1 MHKARS
7 EGRLCYY
14 VTTAHFAPDH
24 RLSALDSG
32 AFACHRRI
40 RLATADSVNAH
51 TPDEDAATGV
61 SNTSAGVDAGYDAQD
76 ITVLEGLEAVRKR
89 PGMYIG
95 STGVMGLHHLVYE
108 VVDNSVDEALAGYC
122 TEVAVTIH
130 PDNSVTVFDDGR
142 GIPVAT
148 MEKEGKPAVEVVLT
162 VLHSGGKFGEG
173 GGYKVSGGLHGVGV
187 SVVNALSEQLRVEI
201 RRDGHVFRQEYS
213 RGAPQAPLEKGE
225 KLPKGAGT
233 SNTVTF
239 LPDADIFESL
249 EFDFRTLEERLRET
263 AFLTRGLKI
272 SIVDE
277 RGEGHSAEF
286 QYEGGIEDFVTYLN
300 ENKETVHRKVVFFA
314 GEGEE
319 GAAEVAMQWNSSYQE
334 SIHSFANNIS
344 TREGG
349 SHMSGFR
356 SALTRTLNK
365 YAREKGLL
373 KEKEDNL
380 SGEDVREGLTAVIS
394 VKLRDPQFEGQ
405 TKTKLG
411 NPGMAGFVES
421 IVNTGLGEFL
431 EENPS
436 EARAVIMKSVQAQRA
451 REAARKARDLTRR
464 KSALE
469 NSTLPGKLA
478 DCSVKDPSLAELFVV
493 EGDSA
498 GGSAK
503 QGRDRNT
510 QAVLP
515 LRGKI
520 LNVEKSRIDKV
531 LQNVEIQALITAI
544 GTGVRDEFNIENA
557 RYHKVI
563 LMTDADVDGAHI
575 RTLALTLLFRE
586 MQELIEAGYVYIAKP
601 PLYKLK
607 QGSRERYI
615 EKDSEL
621 EEILL
626 ADKWDRIDV
635 FDRHGTQFKLT
646 EARWQRFTRLLKQ
659 YEGWASSLRA
669 VHGHDMVQFL
679 EESSLLGEQAL
690 DPEAAVALLS
700 REGAVGE
707 THATELLSVDAAEL
721 RVKAIETSTG
731 FARTHRIS
739 RELFASQEYR
749 QLARVHAQLVELAG
763 TPAFD
768 VRFGDAQESA
778 ASFEALRE
786 AVMTV
791 AQKGTK
797 LQRFKGLGEMNADQL
812 GETTMAPATRMLAQ
826 VTLEDAAAADRI
838 FSKLMGDQVEPRRE
852 FIEENA
858 RTVANLDV

>member
-1 MHKARS
+1 LAAGSNSS
-7 EGRLCYY
+7 EEGI
-14 VTTAHFAPDH
+14 P
-24 RLSALDSG
+24 DSG
-32 AFACHRRI
+32 AKEGKGGVNDPSMGGGS
-40 RLATADSVNAH
+40 AD
-51 TPDEDAATGV
+51 
-61 SNTSAGVDAGYDAQD
+61 YDAQD

-108 VVDNSVDEALAGYC
+108 VVDNSVDEALAGFC

-130 PDNSVTVFDDGR
+130 PDNSVTVFDNGR
-142 GIPVAT
+142 GIPVAK
-148 MEKEGKPAVEVVLT
+148 MDKEGLPAVQVVLT

-187 SVVNALSEQLRVEI
+187 SVVNALSERLFVEV
-201 RRDGHVFRQEYS
+201 RRDGHVFSQEYS
-213 RGAPQAPLEKGE
+213 RGAPQTELVKGE
-225 KLPKGAGT
+225 PLAPGAGT
-233 SNTVTF
+233 SNSVTF
-239 LPDADIFESL
+239 LPDADIFETL
-249 EFDFRTLEERLRET
+249 DFDFHTLEERLRET

-277 RGEGHSAEF
+277 RGDGHSAEF
-286 QYEGGIEDFVTYLN
+286 QYEGGIEDFVSYLN
-300 ENKETVHRKVVFFA
+300 ENKDTVHRKVIFFT
-314 GEGEE
+314 GESEE

-334 SIHSFANNIS
+334 SIHSFANNIN

-365 YAREKGLL
+365 YARDHVLL

-421 IVNTGLGEFL
+421 IVNAGLGEFL

-478 DCSVKDPSLAELFVV
+478 DCSIKDPSLAELFVV

-503 QGRDRNT
+503 QGRDRET

-531 LQNVEIQALITAI
+531 LQNTEIQALITAI

-557 RYHKVI
+557 RYHKVV

-575 RTLALTLLFRE
+575 RTLVLTLLFRE

-626 ADKWDRIDV
+626 SDKWEKIEV
-635 FDRHGTQFKLT
+635 FDHHATQLKLT
-646 EARWQRFTRLLKQ
+646 EARWQRFSRLLKQ
-659 YEGWASSLRA
+659 YEGWSLSLRG
-669 VHGHDMVQFL
+669 HYGHDVVQFL
-679 EESSLLGEQAL
+679 EESSLLGEQVMSADDAIEWL
-690 DPEAAVALLS
+690 ARAGEVGDAHLADVVDQDPLAI
-700 REGAVGE
+700 
-707 THATELLSVDAAEL
+707 
-721 RVKAIETSTG
+721 RVKAVETKTG
-731 FARTHRIS
+731 FARTHTIKRD
-739 RELFASQEYR
+739 LFDSQEYR
-749 QLARVHAQLVELAG
+749 QLARVHAQLIELVG
-763 TPAFD
+763 SPPFD
-768 VRFGDAQESA
+768 VRLSDARESA
-778 ASFEALRE
+778 ATFEALHE
-786 AVMTV
+786 AVLTV
-791 AQKGTK
+791 AQKGIK

-812 GETTMAPATRMLAQ
+812 GETTMSPATRTLAQ
-826 VTLEDAAAADRI
+826 VTLEDAFAADRI
-838 FSKLMGDQVEPRRE
+838 FSMLMGDQVEPRRA
-852 FIEENA
+852 FIEDNA
-858 RTVANLDV
+858 RAVANLDV

>member
-1 MHKARS
+1 MGKGGVNDPS
-7 EGRLCYY
+7 MGGG
-14 VTTAHFAPDH
+14 
-24 RLSALDSG
+24 SAD
-32 AFACHRRI
+32 
-40 RLATADSVNAH
+40 
-51 TPDEDAATGV
+51 
-61 SNTSAGVDAGYDAQD
+61 YDAQD

-95 STGVMGLHHLVYE
+95 STGAMGLHHLVYE
-108 VVDNSVDEALAGYC
+108 LVDNSVDEALAGFC
-122 TEVAVTIH
+122 SEVAVTIH
-130 PDNSVTVFDDGR
+130 PDNSVTEVDDGR

-148 MEKEGKPAVEVVLT
+148 MDKEGLPAVQVVLT

-187 SVVNALSEQLRVEI
+187 SVVNALSEQLRVEV
-201 RRDGHVFRQEYS
+201 RRDGHVYSQEYS
-213 RGAPQAPLEKGE
+213 RGAPQNELTEGAKLAPGDST
-225 KLPKGAGT
+225 GT
-233 SNTVTF
+233 SITF
-239 LPDADIFESL
+239 LPDADIFETL
-249 EFDFRTLEERLRET
+249 DFDFHTLEERLRET

-277 RGEGHSAEF
+277 RGEGHAAEF
-286 QYEGGIEDFVTYLN
+286 QYEGGIEDFVSYLN
-300 ENKETVHRKVVFFA
+300 ENKDTVHRKVIFFT
-314 GEGEE
+314 GESDE
-319 GAAEVAMQWNSSYQE
+319 GAAEVALQWNSSYQD
-334 SIHSFANNIS
+334 SIHSFANNIN

-365 YAREKGLL
+365 YARDHSLL

-380 SGEDVREGLTAVIS
+380 TGEDVREGLTAVIS

-421 IVNTGLGEFL
+421 IVNAGLGEFL

-478 DCSVKDPSLAELFVV
+478 DCSIKDPSLAELFVV

-503 QGRDRNT
+503 QGRDRET

-531 LQNVEIQALITAI
+531 LQNTEVQALITAI

-557 RYHKVI
+557 RYHKIV

-575 RTLALTLLFRE
+575 RTLVLTLLFRE
-586 MQELIEAGYVYIAKP
+586 MKELIEEGYVYIAKP

-607 QGSRERYI
+607 QGTRERYI

-626 ADKWDRIDV
+626 ADKWEKLEV
-635 FDRHGTQFKLT
+635 FDKHATQFKLT

-659 YEGWASSLRA
+659 YEGWSSSLKA
-669 VHGHDMVQFL
+669 AHGHDVVQFL
-679 EESSLLGEQAL
+679 EESALLGEQAL
-690 DPEAAVALLS
+690 SAEAAIKLLE
-700 REGAVGE
+700 RADGAGD
-707 THATELLSVDAAEL
+707 THTTELLESDPIEL
-721 RVKAIETSTG
+721 RIKAIEAKTG
-731 FARTHRIS
+731 FARIHRIQRS
-739 RELFASQEYR
+739 LFDSQEYR
-749 QLARVHAQLVELAG
+749 QLARVHAQLIELTG
-763 TPAFD
+763 TPAFE
-768 VRFGDAQESA
+768 VRLGDAVETA
-778 ASFEALRE
+778 PSFEDLHP
-786 AVMTV
+786 AVMAV
-791 AQKGTK
+791 AQKGIK
-797 LQRFKGLGEMNADQL
+797 LQRFKGLGEMNAEQL
-812 GETTMAPATRMLAQ
+812 GETTMAQETRTLAQ
-826 VTLEDAAAADRI
+826 VTLEDAFAADRI
-838 FSKLMGDQVEPRRE
+838 FSMLMGDQVEPRRA

-858 RTVANLDV
+858 RTVVNLDV

>member
-1 MHKARS
+1 LAAGS
-7 EGRLCYY
+7 
-14 VTTAHFAPDH
+14 
-24 RLSALDSG
+24 DSSGTHAGTNG
-32 AFACHRRI
+32 A
-40 RLATADSVNAH
+40 S
-51 TPDEDAATGV
+51 GV
-61 SNTSAGVDAGYDAQD
+61 SDTAGSASYDAQD

-95 STGVMGLHHLVYE
+95 STGVLGLHHLVYE
-108 VVDNSVDEALAGYC
+108 VVDNSVDEALAGFC
-122 TEVAVTIH
+122 TEVIVTIH
-130 PDNSVTVFDDGR
+130 PDNSVTVADNGR

-187 SVVNALSEQLRVEI
+187 SVVNALSERLEVEI
-201 RRDGHVFRQEYS
+201 RRDGHVFTQEYS
-213 RGAPQAPLEKGE
+213 RGVPQAPLAQGE
-225 KLPKGAGT
+225 KLAKGAATGT
-233 SNTVTF
+233 IITF
-239 LPDADIFESL
+239 LPDADVFETL
-249 EFDFRTLEERLRET
+249 ELDFSTLEERLRET
-263 AFLTRGLKI
+263 AFLTRGLMI

-277 RGEGHSAEF
+277 RGEGHSASF
-286 QYEGGIEDFVTYLN
+286 QYDGGIEDFVSYLN
-300 ENKETVHRKVVFFA
+300 ENKDTVHRKVIFFS
-314 GEGEE
+314 GESEE

-334 SIHSFANNIS
+334 SVHAFANNIN

-349 SHMSGFR
+349 SHLSGFR

-365 YAREKGLL
+365 YARDHGLL

-394 VKLRDPQFEGQ
+394 VKLSDPQFEGQ

-436 EARAVIMKSVQAQRA
+436 EARAVINKAVQAQRA

-464 KSALE
+464 KSVLE

-478 DCSVKDPSLAELFVV
+478 DCSVKDPALAELFVV

-586 MQELIEAGYVYIAKP
+586 MKELIEEGYVYIAKP

-626 ADKWDRIDV
+626 AEKWEKIAI

-646 EARWQRFTRLLKQ
+646 DARWQRFTRLLKQ
-659 YEGWASSLRA
+659 YEGWSLALRGRY
-669 VHGHDMVQFL
+669 GHDVVQFL
-679 EESSLLGEQAL
+679 EESSLLGEEVTSVDGAIKVL
-690 DPEAAVALLS
+690 T
-700 REGAVGE
+700 REGSEGE
-707 THATELLSVDAAEL
+707 AHETTLIDEDPTEI
-721 RVKAIETSTG
+721 RVKAVEVSTG
-731 FARTHRIS
+731 FARTHRIK
-739 RELFASQEYR
+739 REMFDSAEYR
-749 QLARVHAQLVELAG
+749 QLIKVHMQLIELTG
-763 TPAFD
+763 TPPFD
-768 VRFGDAQESA
+768 VRLGDAAETA
-778 ASFEALRE
+778 LSFEGLHE

-791 AQKGTK
+791 ARKGANV
-797 LQRFKGLGEMNADQL
+797 QRFKGLGEMNAEQL
-812 GETTMAPATRMLAQ
+812 GETTMSPSTRVLAQ

-858 RTVANLDV
+858 RAVANLDV

>member
-1 MHKARS
+1 LAARS
-7 EGRLCYY
+7 NSAEDS
-14 VTTAHFAPDH
+14 AAPH
-24 RLSALDSG
+24 AANG
-32 AFACHRRI
+32 
-40 RLATADSVNAH
+40 
-51 TPDEDAATGV
+51 PDTGG
-61 SNTSAGVDAGYDAQD
+61 SSSYDAHD

-108 VVDNSVDEALAGYC
+108 VVDNSVDEALAGFC
-122 TEVAVTIH
+122 GEVSVTIH
-130 PDNSVTVFDDGR
+130 PDNSVTVVDDGR
-142 GIPVAT
+142 GIPVGQ

-187 SVVNALSEQLRVEI
+187 SVVNALSEQLEVEI
-201 RRDGHVFRQEYS
+201 RRDGHVFSQCYS
-213 RGAPQAPLEKGE
+213 RGAPQAQLHKGR
-225 KLPKGAGT
+225 KLDKDESTGT
-233 SNTVTF
+233 RVTF
-239 LPDADIFESL
+239 LPDADVFETL
-249 EFDFRTLEERLRET
+249 DLDFSTLEERLRET

-277 RGEGHSAEF
+277 RGEGHAASF
-286 QYEGGIEDFVTYLN
+286 QYEGGIEDFVSYLN
-300 ENKETVHRKVVFFA
+300 ENKDTVHRRVIFFS
-314 GEGEE
+314 GESGE
-319 GAAEVAMQWNSSYQE
+319 GAAEIAMQWNSSYQE
-334 SIHSFANNIS
+334 SVHSFANNIN

-349 SHMSGFR
+349 AHLSGFR

-365 YAREKGLL
+365 YARDHGLL

-394 VKLRDPQFEGQ
+394 VKLGEPQFEGQ

-411 NPGMAGFVES
+411 NPGMAGFVEA
-421 IVNTGLGEFL
+421 IVNNGLAEFF
-431 EENPS
+431 EENPAD
-436 EARAVIMKSVQAQRA
+436 ARSVINKAVQAQRA

-478 DCSVKDPSLAELFVV
+478 DCSVKDPALAELFVV

-503 QGRDRNT
+503 QGRDRET

-531 LQNVEIQALITAI
+531 LQNTEVQALITAI
-544 GTGVRDEFNIENA
+544 GTGVRDEFNIANA

-586 MQELIEAGYVYIAKP
+586 MKELIEEGYVYIAKP

-626 ADKWDRIDV
+626 AEKWEKITV

-646 EARWQRFTRLLKQ
+646 DARWQRFNRLLKQ
-659 YEGWASSLRA
+659 YEGWALTLRGQ
-669 VHGHDMVQFL
+669 HGHDVVQFL
-679 EESSLLGEQAL
+679 EESALLGEGVTSA
-690 DPEAAVALLS
+690 EAAIELLG
-700 REGAVGE
+700 RENGDNE
-707 THATELLSVDAAEL
+707 THRTELIDQDPLEL
-721 RVKAIETSTG
+721 RIKAVEASTG
-731 FARTHRIS
+731 FARTHRLK
-739 RELFASQEYR
+739 RALFDSHEYR
-749 QLARVHAQLVELAG
+749 QLARVHGQLIELAG
-763 TPAFD
+763 SPAFA
-768 VRFGDAQESA
+768 VRLGDADEA
-778 ASFEALRE
+778 APSFEALHA
-786 AVMTV
+786 AVLAV
-791 AQKGTK
+791 AQRGVK
-797 LQRFKGLGEMNADQL
+797 LQRFKGLGEMNAEQL
-812 GETTMAPATRMLAQ
+812 GETTMSPATRVLAQ

-858 RTVANLDV
+858 RAVANLDV